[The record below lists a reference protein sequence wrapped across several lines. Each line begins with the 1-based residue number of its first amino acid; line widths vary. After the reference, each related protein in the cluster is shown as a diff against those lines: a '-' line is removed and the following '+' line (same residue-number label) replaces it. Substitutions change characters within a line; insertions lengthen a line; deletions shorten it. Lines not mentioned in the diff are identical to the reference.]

1 MPARSRI
8 LIFTK
13 CLHSGDLPFGS
24 RNENEFRGSQTRY
37 TSDFSFTPVEWG
49 KKGGEVV
56 KIIGRSICFRCESHA
71 SFIMGIS
78 MCRYYIFFRGLF

>member
-1 MPARSRI
+1 MKMNSEVLKHAKP
-8 LIFTK
+8 L
-13 CLHSGDLPFGS
+13 
-24 RNENEFRGSQTRY
+24 
-37 TSDFSFTPVEWG
+37 SDFSFTPVEWG

>member
-1 MPARSRI
+1 MSARSRI

-13 CLHSGDLPFGS
+13 CLHSGVLPFGS

-37 TSDFSFTPVEWG
+37 TFTPVDWG
-49 KKGGEVV
+49 KKGGKVV
-56 KIIGRSICFRCESHA
+56 KIIGRSICFICESHA